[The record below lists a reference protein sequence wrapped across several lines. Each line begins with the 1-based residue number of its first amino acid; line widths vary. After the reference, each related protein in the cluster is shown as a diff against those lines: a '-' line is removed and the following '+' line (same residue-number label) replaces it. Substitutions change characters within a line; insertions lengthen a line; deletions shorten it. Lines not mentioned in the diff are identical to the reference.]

1 MTVDQSQWDHSPG
14 GFPETLGHTNY
25 AYSNNTAIQGY
36 ESTLNSKQ
44 NSLDYPRDDDFSHI
58 SFLYANEKRFG
69 DFHSLFRSVPDDEKL
84 IEDYGCALQK
94 EILVQGRLYISEN
107 HVCFHAN
114 IFGWVT
120 TLVIAFSEIT
130 AIEKR
135 LTAFVIP
142 NAISIVTTTNT
153 KGHFFASFL
162 SRDAA
167 HDLLMAA
174 WRKSFPCAANAS
186 VTNNSYSNGSSRQRS
201 STLLNDEDD
210 NTDSMSFIS
219 GRGNPESRRNRHR
232 RSFSNASQSAT
243 DVEGTCRE
251 DRSHWGGD
259 DTGDAKGLGSG
270 NNSLRRRG
278 SKRAVLK
285 KVLKDVI
292 APIIPDDSHN
302 SAIGNGIGNN
312 GSLSPNSITT
322 GRKTGRGRSVSELP
336 PRPTS
341 FDGAGSRSSVDTARS
356 SFDYESISSPPQR
369 ARAGTESMPHRRNAT
384 VPTPLAVP
392 PVTNTFTTPSLS
404 TQQQDQQQHQAQPV
418 SSRGIARSST
428 TCKCSKDNRHY
439 ANTYMGDTFPGTLES
454 IWKLLFDSDFSKGFL
469 TSDVMKGADVQEE
482 PWQNAPDG
490 TATRVTRYTRWLGM
504 PIGPKTT
511 KAIVTDVCEHKDF
524 EDYVTVVTTTST
536 PDVPSGGSF
545 TTKVRTCLTWAGP
558 NQVLVVV
565 TGAVEFTKS
574 SWIKGQIEKGA
585 AEGLTFHYKEV
596 NPCMRKHIA
605 AHPEEFASG
614 SPVPAGQDTQA
625 TVSTSTISAAP
636 VAPSMDTNGDIN
648 KADKQ
653 ARFDQESSTHASAA
667 NSGAN
672 HSTATSGSSLGLLS
686 KLAKALT
693 WESGASGCSNSKGGD
708 EESDGTVSYWVLL
721 TVLAIVMG
729 ANVYIWFQISSVS
742 QQIEQIQKDI
752 LSVDRGHSY
761 TYHGQHHYSPHKH
774 WGSQSYDEADLDEF
788 EREELFAREQEDAMW
803 EWLTEREARHQRYRQ
818 ATGVFSE
825 SRANVEMTRRQ
836 QLLRDQER
844 QQQRQRAQEYLGLTE
859 TELKLQARID
869 ELQEQLMALDHQAS
883 EIKIDSHHVDQEV
896 SSNNITSSS

>member
-44 NSLDYPRDDDFSHI
+44 NSLDYPRDDGFSHI

-186 VTNNSYSNGSSRQRS
+186 SIPAPALVIPTLT
-201 STLLNDEDD
+201 ST
-210 NTDSMSFIS
+210 SIS
-219 GRGNPESRRNRHR
+219 P
-232 RSFSNASQSAT
+232 SFS
-243 DVEGTCRE
+243 
-251 DRSHWGGD
+251 
-259 DTGDAKGLGSG
+259 
-270 NNSLRRRG
+270 
-278 SKRAVLK
+278 
-285 KVLKDVI
+285 
-292 APIIPDDSHN
+292 
-302 SAIGNGIGNN
+302 
-312 GSLSPNSITT
+312 
-322 GRKTGRGRSVSELP
+322 
-336 PRPTS
+336 
-341 FDGAGSRSSVDTARS
+341 
-356 SFDYESISSPPQR
+356 Y
-369 ARAGTESMPHRRNAT
+369 
-384 VPTPLAVP
+384 
-392 PVTNTFTTPSLS
+392 
-404 TQQQDQQQHQAQPV
+404 QQQDQQQHQAQPA
-418 SSRGIARSST
+418 SNRGVAHSPT

-439 ANTYMGDTFPGTLES
+439 ANTYMSDTFPGSLES
-454 IWKLLFDSDFSKGFL
+454 IWKLLFDSHFSKGFL

-482 PWQNAPDG
+482 TWQNASDG

-524 EDYVTVVTTTST
+524 DDYVTVVTTTST

-558 NQVLVVV
+558 HQVLVVV

-596 NPCMRKHIA
+596 NPCMRKHI
-605 AHPEEFASG
+605 
-614 SPVPAGQDTQA
+614 
-625 TVSTSTISAAP
+625 
-636 VAPSMDTNGDIN
+636 
-648 KADKQ
+648 
-653 ARFDQESSTHASAA
+653 
-667 NSGAN
+667 
-672 HSTATSGSSLGLLS
+672 
-686 KLAKALT
+686 
-693 WESGASGCSNSKGGD
+693 
-708 EESDGTVSYWVLL
+708 
-721 TVLAIVMG
+721 
-729 ANVYIWFQISSVS
+729 
-742 QQIEQIQKDI
+742 
-752 LSVDRGHSY
+752 
-761 TYHGQHHYSPHKH
+761 
-774 WGSQSYDEADLDEF
+774 
-788 EREELFAREQEDAMW
+788 
-803 EWLTEREARHQRYRQ
+803 
-818 ATGVFSE
+818 
-825 SRANVEMTRRQ
+825 
-836 QLLRDQER
+836 
-844 QQQRQRAQEYLGLTE
+844 
-859 TELKLQARID
+859 
-869 ELQEQLMALDHQAS
+869 
-883 EIKIDSHHVDQEV
+883 
-896 SSNNITSSS
+896 